1 MSTSETPDESKLV
14 SALARGINIL
24 NCFSPVQYELSA
36 KEIGE
41 KTGLPK
47 PTLFR
52 LLDTLSEYGLIRY
65 SDRLSKFV
73 PGAGLLNLSAPVLQ
87 RMTIRQ
93 IARPLMQELAN
104 HISGQVQ
111 LVMGSKSKMCYVEIA
126 QGANSKIYRPEV
138 GVRMSISKT
147 STGRA
152 YINSIPPEFRERYLT
167 DLEKKYPGQRA
178 WFEER
183 LQDAT
188 NDLEKL
194 GFCRGHRDF
203 HREIDAIAVP
213 LRKPIDNEYWMFA
226 ASVPVYSEESK
237 HIDEDIAPRLIT
249 LVRTVES
256 SLGNP
261 NYSI

>member
-47 PTLFR
+47 PTLSR
-52 LLDTLSEYGLIRY
+52 LLETLSEYGLIRY
-65 SDRLSKFV
+65 SDRLSKYV

-93 IARPLMQELAN
+93 IARPLMQELADY
-104 HISGQVQ
+104 ISGQVQ

-138 GVRMSISKT
+138 GVRMSISRT
-147 STGRA
+147 STWKKNTRA
-152 YINSIPPEFRERYLT
+152 NG
-167 DLEKKYPGQRA
+167 PGLKNACKTRPMT
-178 WFEER
+178 
-183 LQDAT
+183 LQPW
-188 NDLEKL
+188 
-194 GFCRGHRDF
+194 
-203 HREIDAIAVP
+203 V
-213 LRKPIDNEYWMFA
+213 FA
-226 ASVPVYSEESK
+226 AGTATS
-237 HIDEDIAPRLIT
+237 IAKLMRL
-249 LVRTVES
+249 
-256 SLGNP
+256 P
-261 NYSI
+261 CP

>member
-1 MSTSETPDESKLV
+1 MSTPIKPDESKLV
-14 SALARGINIL
+14 SALARGITIL

-36 KEIGE
+36 KDIAE

-52 LLDTLSEYGLIRY
+52 LLETLCEFELIRY
-65 SDRLSKFV
+65 SERLSKYV
-73 PGAGLLNLSAPVLQ
+73 PGVGLLNLSAPVLQ

-93 IARPLMQELAN
+93 LARPLMQELADY
-104 HISGQVQ
+104 ISGQVQ
-111 LVMGSKSKMCYVEIA
+111 LVMATRDKMCYIEIA
-126 QGANSKIYRPEV
+126 QGKNSKIYRPEA

-152 YINSIPPEFRERYLT
+152 YISSIPVQFQQEYME
-167 DLEKKYPGQRA
+167 DLERKYPGQRA

-183 LQDAT
+183 LADAKK
-188 NDLEKL
+188 DLEQL

-203 HREIDAIAVP
+203 NREIDAIAVP
-213 LRKPIDNEYWMFA
+213 LKKPIDNEYWMFA
-226 ASVPVYSEESK
+226 ASVPVYSPESK
-237 HIDEDIAPRLIT
+237 RIDDDIAPRLIT
-249 LVRTVES
+249 LVRTIES

-261 NYSI
+261 NYAN